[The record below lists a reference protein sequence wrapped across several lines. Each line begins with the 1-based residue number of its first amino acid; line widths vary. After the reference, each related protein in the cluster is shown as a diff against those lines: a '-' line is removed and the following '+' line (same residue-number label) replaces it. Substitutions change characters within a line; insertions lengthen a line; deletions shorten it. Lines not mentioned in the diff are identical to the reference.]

1 MNQVSW
7 GKTIE
12 QLGSFSEGFT
22 PLKWAINKIVVESC
36 SVYNTKHIRLR
47 GLKDFS
53 FVDVVMDGDDDELV
67 NDDVLLTDKPSACVT
82 L

>member
-1 MNQVSW
+1 
-7 GKTIE
+7 
-12 QLGSFSEGFT
+12 
-22 PLKWAINKIVVESC
+22 
-36 SVYNTKHIRLR
+36 LR